1 MVYTCYELRIRLARS
16 DFGVLKKGS
25 TRFMVGN
32 DVNVLR
38 VCSASL
44 EFSVVR
50 KGVLGLVMLHLS
62 YEFSRQG
69 RCSGC
74 LKGSTRLRVS
84 CHTNV
89 CQSKSL
95 ELLKMEY
102 LAQG

>member
-69 RCSGC
+69 RCSG
-74 LKGSTRLRVS
+74 
-84 CHTNV
+84 
-89 CQSKSL
+89 
-95 ELLKMEY
+95 LLKREH
-102 LAQG
+102 